1 MLTRDILNSH
11 SVSTLKK
18 EISKT
23 NVKGYS
29 KMKKADVIDL
39 MMKVEHTDKF
49 KHIKMADKKE
59 TPAKKTP
66 VKKTPVKKETHKMP
80 DGTTMTGAT
89 HSKDSVPVPK
99 KKVKRKLPLKEDL
112 LTLMNKFNK
121 KYNAVEIKK
130 QNLNKS
136 NLKKFTDPYFKVLEK
151 IEKELENVDDSI
163 EFIKTNKKISS
174 DFVDI
179 RKNFL
184 RRVKAQMKG
193 KNKIP
198 LKDGKVQKR
207 Y

>member
-59 TPAKKTP
+59 RKTP

-80 DGTTMTGAT
+80 DGSLMSGAT
-89 HSKDSVPVPK
+89 HSKDSVPVKPK
-99 KKVKRKLPLKEDL
+99 KKVKKKLPLKDGKVQKEPVKEDL
-112 LTLMNKFNK
+112 LTLMDKFNK

-130 QNLNKS
+130 QNLNKL
-136 NLKKFTDPYFKVLEK
+136 NLKKFTDPYFKALEK

-163 EFIKTNKKISS
+163 EFFKTNKKISS

-179 RKNFL
+179 RKNFV

-193 KNKIP
+193 KKKI
-198 LKDGKVQKR
+198 R